1 MYFNGGCLNKTF
13 PVILFLREICISF
26 IARMLDKFDKTIYNL
41 DLAVENCPCL
51 SCQKKDHFSPKG
63 GICMNK
69 YELLYI
75 ISSDVAEEKREEL
88 IKKFASYVENKGGS
102 VEGIDKWGMRKL
114 AYPINFKNEGF
125 YVLMNITMNPAEV
138 DAMAKLMNI
147 TEGIVRQLF
156 VRK

>member
-1 MYFNGGCLNKTF
+1 
-13 PVILFLREICISF
+13 
-26 IARMLDKFDKTIYNL
+26 
-41 DLAVENCPCL
+41 
-51 SCQKKDHFSPKG
+51 
-63 GICMNK
+63 MNK

-75 ISSDVAEEKREEL
+75 IASDVDEEKREEL
-88 IKKFASYVENKGGS
+88 IAKFSSYVEAKGGT

-125 YVLMNITMNPAEV
+125 YVLMNITLDPNGV

-147 TEGIVRQLF
+147 TEGIVRQMF

>member
-1 MYFNGGCLNKTF
+1 
-13 PVILFLREICISF
+13 
-26 IARMLDKFDKTIYNL
+26 
-41 DLAVENCPCL
+41 
-51 SCQKKDHFSPKG
+51 
-63 GICMNK
+63 MNK

-88 IKKFASYVENKGGS
+88 ISKFSSYVESKGGQ

-125 YVLMNITMNPAEV
+125 YVLMNITLNPEEV

-147 TEGIVRQLF
+147 TEGIVRQMF
-156 VRK
+156 VRKDA

>member
-1 MYFNGGCLNKTF
+1 
-13 PVILFLREICISF
+13 
-26 IARMLDKFDKTIYNL
+26 
-41 DLAVENCPCL
+41 
-51 SCQKKDHFSPKG
+51 
-63 GICMNK
+63 MNK

-75 ISSDVAEEKREEL
+75 ISSDVAEEQREEL
-88 IKKFASYVENKGGS
+88 IKKFSSYVESKGGT

-114 AYPINFKNEGF
+114 AYPINFKTEGY
-125 YVLMNITMNPAEV
+125 YVLMNITLKPQEV